1 MVFDGYADYYDLL
14 YEDKDYDKEAKYI
27 DGLIKKYHPNAKSI
41 LDLGCGTGKHASLL
55 AQMRYEKVHGVDMSY
70 KMLEKAYER
79 GKQQKNLSFF
89 HKNIQDFSLNEKYDV
104 VTALFHVMSYQTID
118 KDIENVFLSVKQH
131 LNKDGIFIFD
141 CWYGPAVLSELPEVR
156 LKRFEN
162 NKINVLRI
170 AEPILM
176 ENDDLV
182 DVFYN
187 IIIKNKN
194 NGEIKILKEKH
205 RMRYLFKNN
214 ILRIIGGLGFNYI
227 NSFEFLGENSI
238 SKKTWNACFVIK
250 NEKSGVS

>member
-14 YEDKDYDKEAKYI
+14 YEDKDYTKEAKYI
-27 DGLIKKYHPNAKSI
+27 DRLIKKYHFSAKSI

-55 AQMRYEKVHGVDMSY
+55 AQMRYEKVHGVDMSS

-104 VTALFHVMSYQTID
+104 VTALFHVMSYQTTEEN
-118 KDIENVFLSVKQH
+118 IENVFLSVKQH
-131 LNKDGIFIFD
+131 LNEDGIFIFD
-141 CWYGPAVLSELPEVR
+141 CWYGPAVLSELPEIR
-156 LKRFEN
+156 LKRLEN
-162 NKINVLRI
+162 DKIAVLRI
-170 AEPILM
+170 AEPLLM

-182 DVFYN
+182 DVFYDV
-187 IIIKNKN
+187 IIKDKN
-194 NGEIKILKEKH
+194 NGEIKIIKERH

-214 ILRIIGGLGFNYI
+214 ILRIINKFGFDYI
-227 NSFEFLGENSI
+227 DSFEFSKENPI

-250 NEKSGVS
+250 K